1 MADIDRLRHQEN
13 LQVVGIIVYKVDLV
27 PKLTG
32 TLCQPYCS
40 FYCCVCN
47 FQIPSHWHNALRL
60 PVDVVCFM

>member
-27 PKLTG
+27 PKLTS

-47 FQIPSHWHNALRL
+47 F
-60 PVDVVCFM
+60 